1 MPNKR
6 TPPPPTIAGEEEEEV
21 AEQENGNDTPV
32 AKKTKKAT
40 RKVEDS
46 WYKRES
52 LSRREDSGANT
63 LKIMTWNV
71 AGLRPP
77 TRLPALKALV
87 EKYGP
92 EVICL
97 QETKL
102 QDIHEKDFEHCLDGY
117 DAYFTSSTAKKGY
130 SGVAMFV
137 KKGEKSEEIDKKSA
151 QKTLTSFFKGN
162 KSKSKNDDSAP
173 SSFKNLSVVN
183 ALEVKRV
190 IRDIDDP
197 MHKGECRNIFK
208 HEGRIITIEFEK
220 FYLTGVYVPNSGAK
234 LERLSFR
241 VEEWGPYITG
251 YLKKLNDTKPVI
263 YTGDLN
269 VSHLDF
275 DIWNIQG
282 NPKVYAGITPEE
294 RASFGEMLSQGFV
307 DAFRHFH
314 PDAKGQFTWWSQRT
328 NGRPFNKGLR
338 LDYFVCSQD
347 LTEGNGL
354 EINDCYILHDECEGV
369 SDHCPVVL
377 TLKI

>member
-6 TPPPPTIAGEEEEEV
+6 TPPPPTIAGEEEEEEEV

-40 RKVEDS
+40 SKVEDS

-102 QDIHEKDFEHCLDGY
+102 QDIHEKDFENCLDGY

-137 KKGEKSEEIDKKSA
+137 KKGEKSEEIDKK
-151 QKTLTSFFKGN
+151 
-162 KSKSKNDDSAP
+162 
-173 SSFKNLSVVN
+173 
-183 ALEVKRV
+183 
-190 IRDIDDP
+190 
-197 MHKGECRNIFK
+197 
-208 HEGRIITIEFEK
+208 
-220 FYLTGVYVPNSGAK
+220 
-234 LERLSFR
+234 
-241 VEEWGPYITG
+241 
-251 YLKKLNDTKPVI
+251 
-263 YTGDLN
+263 
-269 VSHLDF
+269 
-275 DIWNIQG
+275 
-282 NPKVYAGITPEE
+282 
-294 RASFGEMLSQGFV
+294 
-307 DAFRHFH
+307 
-314 PDAKGQFTWWSQRT
+314 
-328 NGRPFNKGLR
+328 
-338 LDYFVCSQD
+338 
-347 LTEGNGL
+347 
-354 EINDCYILHDECEGV
+354 
-369 SDHCPVVL
+369 
-377 TLKI
+377 